1 MERQPYA
8 FPTELWDP
16 LGASRELATCFL
28 SLCLL
33 IGSSTESGD
42 TGRID
47 YDDKAISGLLDRDR
61 SQQDEVQEDEDKMF
75 ANEYLASFKVRGE
88 TER

>member
-1 MERQPYA
+1 M
-8 FPTELWDP
+8 
-16 LGASRELATCFL
+16 
-28 SLCLL
+28 

-88 TER
+88 TERERERKRGREARKRERDTSNPVLIQVALC